1 MPTTFTPSAP
11 SNRRVRAAV
20 ALTALAVLGGTLT
33 ATAASP
39 APTSAFGSATA
50 SVSTVS
56 TDSPAF
62 AADLA
67 FAREEERMARD
78 LYAALAQMYGGAAP
92 FANITISEQRH
103 FDAVGRLLAGYGIAD
118 PSAGLAPG
126 SYADETIQQLYDG
139 WLEQGSE
146 SLAAAYQVGI
156 ELETRDISDLEAT
169 IAAIDAADVDAVLG
183 RLLEGSRH
191 HLQAFRSAAA
201 GGTGTGHGAGPG
213 VGGGQRPGMGA
224 GGGQLPG
231 MGAGPGAENGSGMGP
246 GAGGHGSGRGG
257 GAGCGS
263 PGTCGMTP

>member
-1 MPTTFTPSAP
+1 MPTTFTPSAQR
-11 SNRRVRAAV
+11 NRRVRAAV
-20 ALTALAVLGGTLT
+20 ALTALAIVGGTLT
-33 ATAASP
+33 ATATATSP
-39 APTSAFGSATA
+39 APTTAFGSAPA
-50 SVSTVS
+50 SVSTVP

-62 AADLA
+62 ASDVA

-78 LYAALAQMYGGAAP
+78 LYAALAQVYGGAAP

-103 FDAVGRLLAGYGIAD
+103 FDAVGRLLADHGIAD

-183 RLLEGSRH
+183 RLLDGSRH
-191 HLQAFRSAAA
+191 HLQAFSTAAA

-213 VGGGQRPGMGA
+213 AGGGQRPGMGA
-224 GGGQLPG
+224 GPG
-231 MGAGPGAENGSGMGP
+231 VANGSGMGP
-246 GAGGHGSGRGG
+246 VSGGHGSGRGG
-257 GAGCGS
+257 GADCGS
-263 PGTCGMTP
+263 PDTCGMTP